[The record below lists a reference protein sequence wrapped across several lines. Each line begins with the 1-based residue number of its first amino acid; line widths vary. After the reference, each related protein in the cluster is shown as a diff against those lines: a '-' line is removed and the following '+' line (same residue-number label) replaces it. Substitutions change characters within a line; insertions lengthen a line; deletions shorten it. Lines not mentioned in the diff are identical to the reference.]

1 MLHEIFSA
9 SPSFPTAVA
18 WGNGMVLG
26 AVGLVN
32 LIAPLPVRVAY
43 ARWDINP
50 VSYFVVGVLQ
60 LLAATFLFVPEWR
73 IWGISL
79 AALIAFG
86 AVVLLLDRGRYAFA
100 LPVVLFMV
108 ALGAAVFSVPPSHAP
123 IHYIASL
130 PTAAHSFS

>member
-9 SPSFPTAVA
+9 TPSFPTAVA
-18 WGNGMVLG
+18 WANAALLG

-32 LIAPLPVRVAY
+32 LAAPLRVRLAY

-50 VSYFVVGVLQ
+50 VSYFVIGVLQ
-60 LLAATFLFVPEWR
+60 ILAATFLFVPEWR

-100 LPVVLFMV
+100 FPVVLFMV
-108 ALGAAVFSVPPSHAP
+108 ALGAAAFSLPSSHAP
-123 IHYIASL
+123 IHYVAWF
-130 PTAAHSFS
+130 PTAAQVFS

>member
-1 MLHEIFSA
+1 MLHEIFSVT
-9 SPSFPTAVA
+9 PSFPTAVA
-18 WGNGMVLG
+18 WANAAVLG

-32 LIAPLPVRVAY
+32 LIAPLPVRLVY

-60 LLAATFLFVPEWR
+60 LLAAAFLFVPEWR

-86 AVVLLLDRGRYAFA
+86 AVVLLLDRGRYVTA

-108 ALGAAVFSVPPSHAP
+108 ALGAAAFSVPSSHAP

-130 PTAAHSFS
+130 PAVAHGFS